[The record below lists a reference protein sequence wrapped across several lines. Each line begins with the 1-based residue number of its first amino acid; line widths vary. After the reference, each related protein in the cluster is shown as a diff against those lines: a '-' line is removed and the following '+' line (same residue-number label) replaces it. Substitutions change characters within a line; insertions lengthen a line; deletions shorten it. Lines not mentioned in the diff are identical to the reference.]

1 MSDKPSRPFFD
12 SCVLLYAL
20 SQDDPRAAVAAEL
33 LAAGGV
39 VSVQVLNEFAA
50 VARRK
55 LNMPW
60 PEVQEALAAVRAL
73 CEPPVPVS
81 LQVHETAIEIA
92 ARSGYQ
98 IYDAAIL
105 AAALQAGCDVLYTE
119 DMQHGRRIESL
130 TIQNPFPQPLR

>member
-20 SQDDPRAAVAAEL
+20 SQDDPRAAVAEEL

>member
-20 SQDDPRAAVAAEL
+20 SQDDPRAAVAEEL

-39 VSVQVLNEFAA
+39 ISVQVLNEFAA

-98 IYDAAIL
+98 IYDAVIL

-130 TIQNPFPQPLR
+130 TIQNPFPQPVG